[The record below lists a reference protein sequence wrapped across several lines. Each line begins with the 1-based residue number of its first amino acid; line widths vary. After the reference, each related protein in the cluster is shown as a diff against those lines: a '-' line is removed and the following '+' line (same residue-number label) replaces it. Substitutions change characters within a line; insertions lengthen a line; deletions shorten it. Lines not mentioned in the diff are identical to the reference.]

1 MYKTK
6 QPWRR
11 ASWRTVRKIGAEMA
25 DRWYQEDAY
34 KKIVDS
40 REGCPDFVWVEG
52 PPTAN
57 GRPEIHHVMA
67 RSLKDSV
74 LRYKVMRGY
83 KVKPRGGWD
92 THIEDRKSVV

>member
-1 MYKTK
+1 MYKNLCEKPIAQWQKET
-6 QPWRR
+6 
-11 ASWRTVRKIGAEMA
+11 A

-57 GRPEIHHVMA
+57 GHPGIHHVMA

-74 LRYKVMRGY
+74 LKYKVMRGY

-92 THIEDRKSVV
+92 THGLPVELEVEK